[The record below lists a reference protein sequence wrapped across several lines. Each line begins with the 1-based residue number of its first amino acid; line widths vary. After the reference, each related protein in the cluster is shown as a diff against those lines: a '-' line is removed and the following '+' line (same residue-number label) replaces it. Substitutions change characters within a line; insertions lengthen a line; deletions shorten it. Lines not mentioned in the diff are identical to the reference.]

1 MNLVFHKDT
10 KYIDID
16 RDIVREKLQNDLFHL
31 FSIKAI
37 EQPVDVFTKAL
48 NETIFNSAI
57 LKLGMTYFHS
67 ITWGKAI
74 GVLYRR
80 HSELHNK
87 NILDLSAKE
96 VHFHLRL
103 YKSIYQAIFLRQFF
117 IPEYIR
123 SFLYCSSSLR
133 T

>member
-67 ITWGKAI
+67 IT
-74 GVLYRR
+74 
-80 HSELHNK
+80 
-87 NILDLSAKE
+87 
-96 VHFHLRL
+96 
-103 YKSIYQAIFLRQFF
+103 
-117 IPEYIR
+117 
-123 SFLYCSSSLR
+123 
-133 T
+133 